1 MKSKHLVFIGI
12 VAVFS
17 LVLLT
22 FAGAVQGAE
31 KKEVTLGY
39 SVSLT
44 GKFSPEGNETQ
55 RAYQLWL
62 EQVGKAGGL
71 QV

>member
-1 MKSKHLVFIGI
+1 MRSKHFVLFSIL
-12 VAVFS
+12 AVFS

-44 GKFSPEGNETQ
+44 GKFSPEGD
-55 RAYQLWL
+55 YL
-62 EQVGKAGGL
+62 
-71 QV
+71 